1 MKTKQFL
8 AASAAPPMPI
18 ICLRACARWIPLL
31 LLLLLMQP
39 AVVQAQFSYVTNHGA
54 ITITGYTGP
63 GGAVV
68 IPATTNSLPVTS
80 IGRASFYDL
89 TSLTNVTIPDSVAN
103 IEAYAFGYCYK
114 LTGAILGKSLTNLGD
129 YAFSDCWRLTNVCF
143 QGNAPKCGASVF
155 FDDPT
160 TVCYLPEATGWGAKF
175 ADCPAALRSA
185 SAPIT
190 NAIAGG
196 QTNHQAVA
204 QSKRLA
210 AAKPQPHR

>member
-1 MKTKQFL
+1 MKPKQFL
-8 AASAAPPMPI
+8 AASAVPPMPI

-31 LLLLLMQP
+31 LLLMQP
-39 AVVQAQFSYVTNHGA
+39 ALVHAQFSYVTNHGT
-54 ITITGYTGP
+54 ITITGYAGP
-63 GGAVV
+63 GGTVV

-89 TSLTNVTIPDSVAN
+89 TSLTNVTVPDSVAS

-114 LTGAILGKSLTNLGD
+114 LAGATLGKSVTNLGD

-160 TVCYLPEATGWGAKF
+160 TVRYLPGATGWGATF
-175 ADCPAALRSA
+175 AGCPATLRNA

-190 NAIAGG
+190 NAMARGG
-196 QTNHQAVA
+196 TNHPAVA
-204 QSKRLA
+204 QPQRLA